1 MQSIQIRYNEQVTI
15 PDWMLDQ
22 LNQNQLLAKILV
34 QRGIDTPDGLQEFLN
49 SEYYQPA
56 EPAEFPNMEQ
66 AVQMI
71 IEAVEKNQNICVYG
85 DYDVDGI
92 TSTAILVHALRRIG
106 AKVRF
111 HLPHRFT
118 EGYGMNE
125 RVVKRLAEEGV
136 DLILT
141 CDCGISNHYEVGVAK
156 GLGMQVI
163 VTDHHYLPD
172 ELPPAD
178 AIVTPK
184 LLPEDHRAHNIP
196 GAGMAYYLALGVL
209 TALNRASEGE
219 AYLDLVSLAVVADV
233 VPLQKENRY
242 LLQRG
247 LPLLTHTQRPGLQQL
262 FEICGIDSEVLNE
275 ETIGFQIAPRLNAA
289 GRIATAQIGVELLLS
304 ADVDE
309 AKGLARQLDQINTR
323 RRELNEKM
331 QEEAEALLGPNFI
344 GRPIILYQPNWHE
357 GVQGITASKLCE
369 TYSVPVL
376 MMSLKEDG
384 KTITGSA
391 RSIPGIHMY
400 DALKECADFLD
411 KFGGH
416 AAAAGFSLQREK
428 LIGFEKSMEQVL
440 AQQLE
445 QIGGVQE
452 IEVDDCLLLSQ
463 ITPKIY
469 QDLQQ
474 LAPFGEANPVPKFLC
489 PNAEVVY
496 HRPTSNE
503 KHLRLIFRESDI
515 QYPAIWWWNGGAEF
529 SSQVDLVYSIG
540 LNRWQGREE
549 IQLIVDQ
556 LVSKVALP
564 KGMVAPEESLV
575 FAIEDQRNWRELG
588 AKVPFIQNAVCFVEG
603 APRKEFEPGGIF
615 SNSSK
620 EIQTMHRY
628 ELIQKENLV
637 LLTIPPGLRI
647 FKELLY
653 MIRPKKVILAYSAR
667 NLRSNVEFLKEL
679 MGIVKFIIQQRKGK
693 TNIYQL
699 STILS
704 EMENT
709 VTVGL
714 KVLEEKGL
722 IGVEFVGPETLLLK
736 RGDGQ
741 SKRGLKT
748 QEKKLKALLGES
760 RAFRKYLLEVDPERI
775 KSLIDN

>member
-1 MQSIQIRYNEQVTI
+1 MQSIQIHYNEQVTI

-22 LNQNQLLAKILV
+22 LNQNQLLARILV
-34 QRGIDTPDGLQEFLN
+34 QRGVDTPDALQEFLN
-49 SEYYQPA
+49 PDHYQPT
-56 EPAEFPNMEQ
+56 EPDEFPNMEQ

-71 IEAVEKNQNICVYG
+71 IEAVEKNQTICVYG

-92 TSTAILVHALRRIG
+92 TSTTILVHALRRIG

-125 RVVKRLAEEGV
+125 RAVKRLAEEGV

-141 CDCGISNHYEVGVAK
+141 CDCGISNYHEIGVAK
-156 GLGMQVI
+156 ELGMQVI
-163 VTDHHYLPD
+163 VTDHHHLPD

-184 LLPEDHRAHNIP
+184 LLPEEHRAHYIP

-209 TALNRASEGE
+209 TVLDRASEGE
-219 AYLDLVSLAVVADV
+219 NYLDLVSLAVVADV

-242 LLQRG
+242 LLQQG
-247 LPLLTHTQRPGLQQL
+247 LPLLAHSQRPGLQQL
-262 FEICGIDSEVLNE
+262 FQVCGIEPEELNE

-289 GRIATAQIGVELLLS
+289 GRIATAQVGVELLL
-304 ADVDE
+304 AEEDDA

-331 QEEAEALLGPNFI
+331 QEEAEALLGSNFT

-391 RSIPGIHMY
+391 RSIPGIHIY
-400 DALKECADFLD
+400 DALKECADFLE

-440 AQQLE
+440 VRQLE
-445 QIGGVQE
+445 GVGGVQE

-463 ITPKIY
+463 ITPKLY

-489 PNAEVVY
+489 PDAEVVY

-503 KHLRLIFRESDI
+503 KHLRLIFKESDI
-515 QYPAIWWWNGGAEF
+515 QFPAIWWWNGGAEF
-529 SSQVDLVYSIG
+529 NSRVDLVYSIG

-556 LVSKVALP
+556 LVSKVAIS
-564 KGMVAPEESLV
+564 KEMVAPEERLV
-575 FAIEDQRNWRELG
+575 FAIEDYRNWRELG
-588 AKVPFIQNAVCFVEG
+588 EEFPLIQNAVYFVEG
-603 APRKEFEPGGIF
+603 AQRKEIQPGGTF
-615 SNSSK
+615 SNPSG

-628 ELIQKENLV
+628 ELIQQENLV

-647 FKELLY
+647 FKELIY
-653 MIRPKKVILAYSAR
+653 MVRPKKVILAYSTR
-667 NLRSNVEFLKEL
+667 DLRSDVEFLKGL
-679 MGIVKFIIQQRKGK
+679 MGVVKYLIQQRRGK

-699 STILS
+699 STILG

-722 IGVEFVGPETLLLK
+722 IDVEFVGPDTLLLH

-741 SKRGLKT
+741 SKRGLKI

-760 RAFRKYLLEVDPERI
+760 RAFRNYLLEVDPERI
-775 KSLIDN
+775 KGLMR